1 MSWYSILD
9 DARNMHMSED
19 DAYPPVFTASL
30 FRPQRFRPRLE
41 GFQANNNALRLPFK
55 VLPYRLLR
63 GIRCL
68 PTACHMETKASAPLK
83 LTGAYLTLRG
93 ACHKPPL
100 TYVSIPVRFPGFLL
114 PLMVQVPSS
123 IFRRPRPGAADVR
136 HVCSLLKK
144 CFSLPLAARKPKIGH
159 SGKEHAL
166 ATQMSL
172 QSACLHECGP
182 PSAQPTC
189 HGS

>member
-1 MSWYSILD
+1 MSWHSILD

-19 DAYPPVFTASL
+19 DASPPVFTASL

-41 GFQANNNALRLPFK
+41 GSQANNDALRLPFK

-68 PTACHMETKASAPLK
+68 LTACHKETKTSAPLK
-83 LTGAYLTLRG
+83 LTGAYLTLSG
-93 ACHKPPL
+93 ACHKPSL
-100 TYVSIPVRFPGFLL
+100 TYVSIPVRYPGFLL

-144 CFSLPLAARKPKIGH
+144 MFFF
-159 SGKEHAL
+159 
-166 ATQMSL
+166 T
-172 QSACLHECGP
+172 ACCEEAKNR
-182 PSAQPTC
+182 SQW
-189 HGS
+189 